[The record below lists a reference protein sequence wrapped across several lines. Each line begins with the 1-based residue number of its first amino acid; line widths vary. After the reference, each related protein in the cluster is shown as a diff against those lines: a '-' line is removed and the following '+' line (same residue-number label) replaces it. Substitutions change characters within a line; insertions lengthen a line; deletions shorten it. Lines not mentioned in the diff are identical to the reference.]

1 MKHNDCARKM
11 ETTDKELLV
20 ALSGLPAATG
30 YPRWRQAMRQ
40 AHTLITVVQDEMQS
54 YHDERS
60 ERWQESD
67 RADDFRDRIESL
79 SDIEQ
84 ALTELLAP

>member
-1 MKHNDCARKM
+1 MKPNNPVRRT
-11 ETTDKELLV
+11 ETTD
-20 ALSGLPAATG
+20 AGLPALTELPTTPG

-40 AHTLITVVQDEMQS
+40 VHALITVVQDEMQK

-67 RADDFRDRIESL
+67 RADDFRDHIESL

-84 ALTELLAP
+84 GIADWLAP

>member
-1 MKHNDCARKM
+1 MTQAQC
-11 ETTDKELLV
+11 LV
-20 ALSGLPAATG
+20 TA
-30 YPRWRQAMRQ
+30 
-40 AHTLITVVQDEMQS
+40 VQDEMQI
-54 YHDERS
+54 YHDQRS

-84 ALTELLAP
+84 ALAEWLAP